1 MNAGL
6 AALLLLAVSAGGALA
21 QDRPAT
27 LDWLIAASGDPGRSV
42 IDLGE
47 YHLDGSGIMA
57 LDPLT
62 GFATKPAG
70 NLPAGPAQV
79 HVVQA
84 YQDGFDE
91 TAALVLT
98 LGPAVP
104 VCGLSHGTFGVDTG
118 LAAILN
124 KSDADKLDGYGRVLD
139 LIGSDLFTAL
149 ETQLPMDNPAN
160 FVTLPEGTRFPVSR
174 SGYGDGAYKLYLL
187 NDARGAP
194 VALYVDFIGDHKGEW
209 IDPPPCANV

>member
-6 AALLLLAVSAGGALA
+6 AALLLAATTGAA
-21 QDRPAT
+21 IADARPAV
-27 LDWLIAASGDPGRSV
+27 LDWLIAASDDPGRTV
-42 IDLGE
+42 VDLGE
-47 YHLDGSGIMA
+47 YHLDGSGVVA

>member
-79 HVVQA
+79 YVIQSH
-84 YQDGFDE
+84 QDGFDE

-139 LIGSDLFTAL
+139 LVGSDLFTAL
-149 ETQLPMDNPAN
+149 EAQLPMDNPAN

-174 SGYGDGAYKLYLL
+174 SGYGDGGYELFRL
-187 NDARGAP
+187 NDAQGRP
-194 VALYVDFIGDHKGEW
+194 VALYIDFIGDRKGEW

>member
-124 KSDADKLDGYGRVLD
+124 KSDADKFDCYGRVLY